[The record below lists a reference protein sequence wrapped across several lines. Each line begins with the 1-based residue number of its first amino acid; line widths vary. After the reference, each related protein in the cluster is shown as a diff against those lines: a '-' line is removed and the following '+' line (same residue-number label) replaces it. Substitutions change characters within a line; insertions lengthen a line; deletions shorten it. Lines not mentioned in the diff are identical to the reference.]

1 MADIYYKGKPLAFYT
16 RQDAILANPFVK
28 ADTKRMGQ
36 LLDLAKATAV
46 SCGICSEKPYEGK
59 AGQGENGVVQINRH
73 NGIVLAYKQHPILGY
88 VLSTYREDTEHGGAP
103 IQRQYFYSKEAAF
116 EDFAL
121 RSGLVDARK
130 LFNETEL
137 TLLYSGLV
145 KLRTM
150 DSELDHEGL
159 EHVAALIGRIEEAVP
174 ELGEKARGFDFSG
187 LFQKFENIMER

>member
-1 MADIYYKGKPLAFYT
+1 MADIYYKGRPLAFYT
-16 RQDAILANPFVK
+16 RQDTILANPFVK

-46 SCGICSEKPYEGK
+46 SCGICSEKPYEGE
-59 AGQGENGVVQINRH
+59 AGKGENGVVQINRH
-73 NGIVLAYKQHPILGY
+73 NGVVLACKQHPILGY

-103 IQRQYFYSKEAAF
+103 IQRQYFYSREAAF

-137 TLLYSGLV
+137 TLLHSGLV

-150 DSELDHEGL
+150 DSELDREGL
-159 EHVAALIGRIEEAVP
+159 EHVAALIGRIEEVVP
-174 ELGEKARGFDFSG
+174 ELGAKARGLDFSG
-187 LFQKFENIMER
+187 LFPKFENIMER